1 MNKTEFK
8 RRSVRALR
16 AIIRQSGLSVSGVSE
31 RSGVEYHTLA
41 QYTGMNEPRSA
52 PSFYTV
58 WSVCRAL
65 NVPIDWMVIEQRDN
79 RSEEELK

>member
-16 AIIRQSGLSVSGVSE
+16 AIIRQSGLSVSELSE
-31 RSGVEYHTLA
+31 RTGVEYRTLA
-41 QYTGMNEPRSA
+41 QYTGTNEARSA

-65 NVPIDWMVIEQRDN
+65 NVPLDWMVIE
-79 RSEEELK
+79 

>member
-8 RRSVRALR
+8 RRSVRSLR
-16 AIIRQSGLSVSGVSE
+16 AIIRNSGLSVSEVSE

-41 QYTGMNEPRSA
+41 QYTGTNEARSA

-58 WSVCRAL
+58 WSACRAL
-65 NVPIDWMVIEQRDN
+65 NVPIDWMVIE
-79 RSEEELK
+79 